1 MQAANAEMEEF
12 KKVEKKKYSDQGAFF
27 LNAFWVECGNE
38 AEKVWQWCQK
48 FHEFDSVNG
57 KEGNDLDEFWSH
69 KFLETVGETMTV
81 IQMRDV
87 LKEIDVDN
95 NRRISL
101 LEYCLYR
108 FKQTVKELLKRPQG
122 MNEELAKAQQALA
135 VVQTEIE
142 KIEKKKRELEAAS
155 HGGGVK
161 AMQAKNELQQLLVA
175 DNTELNKALIT
186 AEAAVRKAQKLG
198 GLAAQGVLFWIDR
211 DLQEAKKYKPKSK
224 Q

>member
-1 MQAANAEMEEF
+1 
-12 KKVEKKKYSDQGAFF
+12 VRFF

-38 AEKVWQWCQK
+38 AEKIWQWCQK
-48 FHEFDSVNG
+48 FQEYDQVNG

-69 KFLETVGETMTV
+69 KYLETVGETMTV
-81 IQMRDV
+81 IQMREV
-87 LKEIDVDN
+87 LKEIDLDN

-101 LEYCLYR
+101 LEYCLYK
-108 FKQTVKELLKRPQG
+108 FKQTIKELLKRPQG

-135 VVQTEIE
+135 AVQAEIE
-142 KIEKKKRELEAAS
+142 KIEKKKSELEAAS
-155 HGGGVK
+155 RGGGVK
-161 AMQAKNELQQLLVA
+161 AMQAKNELSQLLVA
-175 DNTELNKALIT
+175 DNTELNKAMLT

-198 GLAAQGVLFWIDR
+198 GLAAQGALFWIER

>member
-1 MQAANAEMEEF
+1 MQHSSPEMEEF
-12 KKVEKKKYSDQGAFF
+12 KKIEAKKYSAQGAFF

-38 AEKVWQWCQK
+38 AEKIWQWCQK
-48 FHEFDSVNG
+48 FQEYDQVNG

-69 KFLETVGETMTV
+69 KYLETVGETMTV
-81 IQMRDV
+81 IQMREV
-87 LKEIDVDN
+87 LKEIDLDN

-101 LEYCLYR
+101 LEYCLYK
-108 FKQTVKELLKRPQG
+108 FKQTIKELLKRPQG

-135 VVQTEIE
+135 AVQAEIE
-142 KIEKKKRELEAAS
+142 KIEKKKSELEAAS
-155 HGGGVK
+155 RGGGVK
-161 AMQAKNELQQLLVA
+161 AMQAKNELSQLLVA
-175 DNTELNKALIT
+175 DNTELNKAMLT

-198 GLAAQGVLFWIDR
+198 GLAAQGALFWIER